1 MQTVDHLFTR
11 TGVSRNDSSRRATHH
26 PLPAPIDLLLEGAVF
41 LSEFRVR
48 HKPLC
53 GSLSSEA
60 GLCLLRLLAITMAGF
75 LLGNA
80 PRNASSGCADIDWL
94 VRPDLLTLRLF
105 RYPPLHPSSTVTE
118 SSLPLS
124 PNRIESS
131 ALKRQI
137 TAFACPRLQWPS

>member
-94 VRPDLLTLRLF
+94 VHPDLLTLRLF
-105 RYPPLHPSSTVTE
+105 RYPPLNSSPPGFFVLFTKLPSN
-118 SSLPLS
+118 LPPS
-124 PNRIESS
+124 PNQSPHLSS
-131 ALKRQI
+131 V
-137 TAFACPRLQWPS
+137 SVS